1 MSEESREN
9 AGGVIARMLRS
20 LEDRHLDIVPSA
32 ELEKAEPAVSPA
44 NSSSDEVLEM
54 AGDFNYDGYQVVRRE
69 FFAHI
74 NEPSV
79 TFNNYKFYV
88 NTACLNRFPQ
98 VDYVQVLVNQE
109 GRILAIRP
117 CRAEDRDACAWCTN
131 GSGRRKPKQ
140 ITCKIFFAKVFSLM
154 GWNLDYRYKLLGRI
168 IHAKDE
174 WLIAFD
180 LTATEVYQ
188 RVQKDGQKPKSSRPP
203 VFPEGW
209 RRSLDSRS
217 GNTRNLC
224 RLTFLKDMLY
234 MGCAITSLLLHQS
247 SQTRLPLILIVSPFW
262 EDKDMNH
269 ENQLQAYL
277 TLDPARN
284 RIRIHRQ
291 TIRLLKNPA
300 YVQFLVNPEELYI
313 AVLGSDKPISGG
325 TANKVRMSSTSQQ
338 SIEFYSTILIKNF
351 SELLGGFDL
360 RFNYQLTGEID
371 QINRVTYFSLKT
383 VKQLERRRLHDRESI

>member
-1 MSEESREN
+1 
-9 AGGVIARMLRS
+9 
-20 LEDRHLDIVPSA
+20 
-32 ELEKAEPAVSPA
+32 
-44 NSSSDEVLEM
+44 M

-109 GRILAIRP
+109 SRILAIRP

-168 IHAKDE
+168 IHARDE

-188 RVQKDGQKPKSSRPP
+188 RVQKDGRKPKSSRTP

-209 RRSLDSRS
+209 KTQFGLPFRE
-217 GNTRNLC
+217 
-224 RLTFLKDMLY
+224 
-234 MGCAITSLLLHQS
+234 HQKS
-247 SQTRLPLILIVSPFW
+247 MQVDIFEGYAVYGLRDNI
-262 EDKDMNH
+262 
-269 ENQLQAYL
+269 A
-277 TLDPARN
+277 PAASEQSDEAASDTDR
-284 RIRIHRQ
+284 
-291 TIRLLKNPA
+291 KS
-300 YVQFLVNPEELYI
+300 
-313 AVLGSDKPISGG
+313 VLGGQG
-325 TANKVRMSSTSQQ
+325 
-338 SIEFYSTILIKNF
+338 
-351 SELLGGFDL
+351 
-360 RFNYQLTGEID
+360 
-371 QINRVTYFSLKT
+371 
-383 VKQLERRRLHDRESI
+383 HES

>member
-1 MSEESREN
+1 MFEESREN
-9 AGGVIARMLRS
+9 TGGVIAGMLRS
-20 LEDRHLDIVPSA
+20 LEDGHLDIVPSA
-32 ELEKAEPAVSPA
+32 ELEKAEPAASPA

-109 GRILAIRP
+109 SRILAIRP

-168 IHAKDE
+168 IHARDE

-188 RVQKDGQKPKSSRPP
+188 RVQKEGRKPKSSRTP

-209 RRSLDSRS
+209 KTQFGLPFRE
-217 GNTRNLC
+217 
-224 RLTFLKDMLY
+224 
-234 MGCAITSLLLHQS
+234 HQKS
-247 SQTRLPLILIVSPFW
+247 MQVDIF
-262 EDKDMNH
+262 EG
-269 ENQLQAYL
+269 Y
-277 TLDPARN
+277 
-284 RIRIHRQ
+284 
-291 TIRLLKNPA
+291 
-300 YVQFLVNPEELYI
+300 
-313 AVLGSDKPISGG
+313 AV
-325 TANKVRMSSTSQQ
+325 
-338 SIEFYSTILIKNF
+338 
-351 SELLGGFDL
+351 
-360 RFNYQLTGEID
+360 
-371 QINRVTYFSLKT
+371 
-383 VKQLERRRLHDRESI
+383 